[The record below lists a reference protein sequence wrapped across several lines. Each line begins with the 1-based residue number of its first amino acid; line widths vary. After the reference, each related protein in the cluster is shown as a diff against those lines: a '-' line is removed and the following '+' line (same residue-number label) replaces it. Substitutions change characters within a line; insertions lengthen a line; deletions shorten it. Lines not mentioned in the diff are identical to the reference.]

1 MLVKHYVLQGAEDQQ
16 SLLLEQQ
23 AELSRLQTEAR
34 SSSLELQR
42 LQRVL
47 GNRDSELALLL
58 QATGQLEQEL
68 EQLQQQKKKGD
79 KTINVSDIATHT
91 ETLVNKEHNI
101 FQNVKWGTYSSL
113 SPCRICRIS

>member
-1 MLVKHYVLQGAEDQQ
+1 MYLCFALRQMSICVVSVSKAMRSSVLQGDEDQQ

-23 AELSRLQTEAR
+23 AELSRLHTESR

-47 GNRDSELALLL
+47 GNRDSELALLQ
-58 QATGQLEQEL
+58 QARGQLEQEL

-79 KTINVSDIATHT
+79 KTINVSNIGTHT
-91 ETLVNKEHNI
+91 ETGVNNKT
-101 FQNVKWGTYSSL
+101 FSQ
-113 SPCRICRIS
+113 R